1 MMQDEEVSMR
11 VDLEGQVALVAASDG
26 EFRRIMGDLLA
37 ANGSTVI
44 HGATTARGTFPA
56 AESSGK
62 EISLSSSSDLATTAS
77 RLRDDHGRIDTLIID
92 AWRDHV
98 DVGHAERL
106 CRALAEPMSARRSG
120 RIVNVVSALGMIPAR
135 GEGDRSA
142 NAAAIV
148 SLTRTLAMELAPHGI
163 AVNAVAAGAIATA
176 TEIEMPAP
184 TRQQLADRLL
194 SHVPVG
200 RLGNARDIAAAALF
214 LVDPANSYMT
224 GHVLAVD
231 GGWLAG
237 YARDF

>member
-1 MMQDEEVSMR
+1 MR
-11 VDLEGQVALVAASDG
+11 VDLEGQVALVVASDG
-26 EFRRIMGDLLA
+26 EFARTMGDMLA

-44 HGATTARGTFPA
+44 YGSTAARRSVPGR
-56 AESSGK
+56 
-62 EISLSSSSDLATTAS
+62 EISLSSDSDLATTAS
-77 RLRDDHGRIDTLIID
+77 RLRNDHGRIDALIID
-92 AWRDHV
+92 AWLEHV
-98 DVGHAERL
+98 DPGHAERL
-106 CRALAEPMSARRSG
+106 CRALAEPMSAQRSG
-120 RIVNVVSALGMIPAR
+120 RIVNVVSALGLMPAR

-148 SLTRTLAMELAPHGI
+148 SLTRTLAMELAPQGI
-163 AVNAVAAGAIATA
+163 AVNAIAAGAIGTA
-176 TEIEMPAP
+176 SEVEMPASAQ
-184 TRQQLADRLL
+184 QQLADRLL

-200 RLGNARDIAAAALF
+200 RPGNARDIAAAALF